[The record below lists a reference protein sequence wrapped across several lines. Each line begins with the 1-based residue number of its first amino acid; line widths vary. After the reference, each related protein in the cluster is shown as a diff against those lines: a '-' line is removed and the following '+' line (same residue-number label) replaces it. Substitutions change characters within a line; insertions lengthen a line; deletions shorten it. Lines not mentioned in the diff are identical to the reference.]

1 MTDTLLLK
9 ISSNDRDLKQSTS
22 SSRFVVNIN
31 NSKDLQ
37 RVKGIVV
44 KSISCMN
51 RFYNVN
57 QYNNKFRLWTGIPA
71 GQTLNA
77 NYDVTAND
85 VSGTRYDILVPPG
98 QYTHFELII
107 ALNNLIGGA
116 AGVPL
121 TITREPTNL
130 EKTQM
135 DSPSVRISFY
145 GSQLLRSGEPS
156 GISELLG
163 FDSGGIYHVEPGIPL
178 IAPFIP
184 KLEGLRFLSVHSSSL
199 SPLNGLDANGY
210 SNNILACFP
219 IDAAYATNENYISR
233 DPRSDLILYKTE
245 KNISKI
251 DIRLRDEF
259 GREVFNNNGDITIM
273 LNVIF

>member
-9 ISSNDRDLKQSTS
+9 LSSSDRDLKQSNS
-22 SSRFVVNIN
+22 SSDFVINITN
-31 NSKDLQ
+31 GKDLQ
-37 RVKGIVV
+37 RVKGVVV

-57 QYNNKFRLWTGIPA
+57 EYNNKFRFWAGIPA
-71 GQTLNA
+71 GQSLDEKYNVAT
-77 NYDVTAND
+77 ND
-85 VSGTRYDILVPPG
+85 ALGTRYDIVVPPG

-107 ALNNLIGGA
+107 QLNILIGSTG
-116 AGVPL
+116 L
-121 TITREPTNL
+121 TITRDATNQEL
-130 EKTQM
+130 TQM

-145 GSQLLRSGEPS
+145 GSQLLRTQEPS

-163 FDSGGIYHVEPGIPL
+163 FNSGEIYNVEPGIPL
-178 IAPFIP
+178 LAPFIP

-210 SNNILACFP
+210 TNNLLTCFP
-219 IDAAYATNENYISR
+219 VNNAYSTNEIYVSQN
-233 DPRSDLILYKTE
+233 PRSDLILYKTE

-259 GREVFNNNGDITIM
+259 GRQLNNNNGDVVIM